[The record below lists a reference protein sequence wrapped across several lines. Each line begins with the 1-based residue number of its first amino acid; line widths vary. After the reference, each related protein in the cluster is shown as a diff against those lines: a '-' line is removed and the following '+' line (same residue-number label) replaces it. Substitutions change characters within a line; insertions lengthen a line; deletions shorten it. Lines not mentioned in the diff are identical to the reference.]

1 MMRLCDLTNG
11 RRYVSDQ
18 QAKRYLTAEE
28 FAKRLQEAGIRC
40 TERTVLNWIKLG
52 KVKAIRPGRRQ
63 FYIPVEELERILKSD
78 RLTLRLATA

>member
-1 MMRLCDLTNG
+1 M
-11 RRYVSDQ
+11 SDQ

>member
-1 MMRLCDLTNG
+1 
-11 RRYVSDQ
+11 VSDQ